1 MQEKRPIQPKSEP
14 EQNENHRRPCR
25 DQPFVG
31 KLEVKKSDDGAGAEV
46 SKQHVEVEPTVVAC
60 RLFTWP
66 QLKVDEEQDQRD
78 GENRVHP
85 RSPEFARIPGSQVSK
100 ENPAEG
106 SG

>member
-31 KLEVKKSDDGAGAEV
+31 KLEVKKSDDGAGPQV
-46 SKQHVEVEPTVVAC
+46 SKQHVEVEPTVIAR
-60 RLFTWP
+60 RLFV
-66 QLKVDEEQDQRD
+66 QLGVYEEQDEGDRQH
-78 GENRVHP
+78 GVYP
-85 RSPEFARIPGSQVSK
+85 RSPEFARIPGGQVSK